1 MISDFFYTISK
12 IIKSRIF
19 IVSLFI
25 VGLFSVLIYRI
36 FDLQIVNENYYTNTY
51 IQKTEKTIYKS
62 GTRGKIL
69 DKNGVVLA
77 YDSLSYAVTIED
89 KIDSS
94 NHKNADLNSI
104 VSQTIDIIEKYGD
117 KINIDFPISL
127 SSDGKWEYNITSDAG
142 ILRFIKNVTSDNC
155 IVNDV
160 DYSNA
165 TAPEMMNY
173 LKNNFFQVTED
184 VENEKL
190 LKIISI
196 RYNIYL
202 HSAQKYITT
211 TVALDVS
218 KETMVAIE
226 ENAATLTGVTTEE
239 RNIRKYNDS
248 KYYAPILGYT
258 GTISESQ
265 LEEFNSQ
272 GQKYIS
278 SDIVGKAGIESAYEE
293 QLQGERGEQKVF
305 VDSTGKVLSVVSEKD
320 STAGNDVYLTIDSK
334 LQKAAYTILEKK
346 IASILISEIVNRD
359 IDEDKQT
366 DEEIHYIPVKKVY
379 SQLVANNVV
388 SLKKLSRKSATTNE
402 KRVYKEYKNAVSDAV
417 SVLKSQLNSD
427 KGKVYND
434 ASKEYQEYYDYIYGL
449 LKNDGILLTSKI
461 DTKDKTYTEYVDGK
475 ISINEFLKYSIKK
488 NWINIESLEVSDAY
502 LSADETYDV
511 IKNYVLEDMKNN
523 TSFGKKVMYYRIY
536 DGTIHSSEI
545 LMLLFDQGII
555 KEDNE
560 AYSQLQTYNNTYN
573 YNFII
578 NQIKKLNITPAQ
590 IALDPCS
597 GSVVVTDPN
606 NGQVRALVTYP
617 SYDNN
622 MLSGTVDPDYW
633 KELTED
639 QSDPLYNRATQ
650 GATAPGSTFK
660 MVTSMAALEE
670 NIIGQYETVNGK
682 GKFEKITPSPKCWI
696 YPSAH
701 GSINV
706 MRAIAD
712 SCNYFFYEMG
722 YRLGTTKNG
731 YDSATGLNKIEPY
744 ATQLGLNMKAGL
756 EITETEPHFSTESA
770 VHSAIGQGSNAY
782 TPAQLARYLSTIAN
796 GGKNYCLTLIDKV
809 TDKDNNVIYKNKT
822 KLTNTVNA
830 SDSTWDAIH
839 TGMRMVV
846 TDGTVKKYFT
856 DTKIKIAG
864 KSGTAQENTRRNSHS
879 LFVAYAPYNN
889 PEIGVV
895 SVIPFG
901 NSSHDSAEIAKN
913 VIQYYY
919 GEINDKDIKKDVKK
933 QDVKNVTQD

>member
-1 MISDFFYTISK
+1 MI
-12 IIKSRIF
+12 
-19 IVSLFI
+19 
-25 VGLFSVLIYRI
+25 GLFSVLIYRI

-51 IQKTEKTIYKS
+51 IQKTEKTLYKS

-77 YDSLSYAVTIED
+77 YDSLSYAVVIED

-94 NHKNADLNSI
+94 NHKNADLNNI

-127 SSDGKWEYNITSDAG
+127 SSDGKWEYNITSEAG

-155 IVNDV
+155 IVKDI

-173 LKNNFFQVTED
+173 LKNNFFQVTGD
-184 VENEKL
+184 IDNEKL

-226 ENAATLTGVTTEE
+226 ENAATLTGVATEE

-265 LEEFNSQ
+265 LEEFNAD
-272 GQKYIS
+272 GEKYIS
-278 SDIVGKAGIESAYEE
+278 SDIVGKAGLESAFEE
-293 QLQGERGEQKVF
+293 ELQGQRGEQKVF
-305 VDSTGKVLSVVSEKD
+305 VDSTGKVLSIVSEKD
-320 STAGNDVYLTIDSK
+320 SQAGNDIYLTIDSK
-334 LQKAAYTILEKK
+334 LQKAAYKILEKK
-346 IASILISEIVNRD
+346 IASILISEIVNKD
-359 IDEDKQT
+359 IDEEKQT

-388 SLKKLSRKSATTNE
+388 SLKKLSRKSATANE
-402 KRVYKEYKNAVSDAV
+402 KRVYKDYKNAVSDAV
-417 SVLKSQLNSD
+417 SVIKSQLNSEN
-427 KGKVYND
+427 GKIYNE
-434 ASKEYQEYYDYIYGL
+434 ASKEYQEYYDYIYSL
-449 LKNDGILLTSKI
+449 LKNDGILLTSQI
-461 DTKDKTYTEYVDGK
+461 DTKDKTYIEYVDGK
-475 ISINEFLKYSIKK
+475 ISINEFIKYSIKK
-488 NWINIESLEVSDAY
+488 NWINIEGLEVSDAY
-502 LSADETYDV
+502 LSTDETYDV
-511 IKNYVLEDMKNN
+511 IKNYVIEDMENN

-555 KEDNE
+555 KEDNK
-560 AYSQLQTYNNTYN
+560 AYSQLQTYNSTYN
-573 YNFII
+573 YKFII
-578 NQIKKLNITPAQ
+578 EQIKKLNITPAQ

-660 MVTSMAALEE
+660 MVTSMAALEKD
-670 NIIGQYETVNGK
+670 IIGQYETVTDM
-682 GKFEKITPSPKCWI
+682 GKFEKVTPSPKCWI

-701 GSINV
+701 GSINI
-706 MRAIAD
+706 MHAIAD

-722 YRLGTTKNG
+722 YRLGTTKDG
-731 YDSATGLNKIEPY
+731 YDSATGLKKIEPF
-744 ATQLGLNMKAGL
+744 ATKLGLNMKAGL

-782 TPAQLARYLSTIAN
+782 TPAQLARYVSTLAN

-809 TDKDNNVIYKNKT
+809 ADKDGKVIYT
-822 KLTNTVNA
+822 KKPELTNTVEA
-830 SDSTWDAIH
+830 SESTWDAIH
-839 TGMRMVV
+839 KGMRMVV
-846 TDGTVKKYFT
+846 TEGTVRNYFT

-864 KSGTAQENTRRNSHS
+864 KSGTAQENLRRNSHS
-879 LFVAYAPYNN
+879 LFVAYAPYNK
-889 PEIGVV
+889 PELGVV

-919 GEINDKDIKKDVKK
+919 GEINDKDINKDVKK
-933 QDVKNVTQD
+933 QDIKNVTQD